1 MKTDQEAEDA
11 LPPGVAKGLRL
22 DTPPQEQ
29 QLQAGGIGPGGQVGP
44 DPSTRRLQE
53 GGTSAI
59 QETARREGQVS
70 DIRDAVS
77 PMRPEGAAVTSVT
90 ASSAYTHKGEA

>member
-11 LPPGVAKGLRL
+11 LPPGVAKGLRM
-22 DTPPQEQ
+22 DTTPREQ

-53 GGTSAI
+53 GGTHALD
-59 QETARREGQVS
+59 ETARHEGQVADS
-70 DIRDAVS
+70 HDAVS
-77 PMRPEGAAVTSVT
+77 PTPKYNDAGASVT
-90 ASSAYTHKGEA
+90 APAAYPQQGDA

>member
-1 MKTDQEAEDA
+1 MKTDQQAEAA

-22 DTPPQEQ
+22 DTTPQEQ

-53 GGTSAI
+53 GRTYDAEKTPG
-59 QETARREGQVS
+59 REGPIS
-70 DIRDAVS
+70 GS
-77 PMRPEGAAVTSVT
+77 PGT
-90 ASSAYTHKGEA
+90 A